1 MESFLATV
9 KKVFISQDDFL
20 KYEKQSGNIAD
31 YTKVYNTNKNFTD
44 TDTRFLGA
52 IIFAR
57 NSPKLLENY
66 AFPLDKNNLTYP
78 IQGESIIIIKNENE
92 HFWLPY
98 SVTQY
103 PNYREDYKTTEASKE
118 RNINPAGESSK
129 SKEYGET
136 SQTGTP
142 NSTGPQSQSDKKK
155 YTVKEKIKFL
165 KPKEGDTIL
174 QGRVGNTIRF
184 SEFYLTE
191 DDKTSSPSIFIRNKQ
206 NPELDSKKIG
216 ELIEE
221 DINKD
226 GSSIYITSNKV
237 KIPFKEEIKKE
248 KVGFKSYPSELNG
261 DQIFLNSDRILLSAK
276 AKEFIIFGKGNTGVI
291 TDGRYSVDAKDE
303 IYLHN
308 EKNITI
314 HSKGSNKIFLNSDSG
329 GKIYLGKD
337 SGEGDAGAAVQKM
350 VLGGELVKILGE
362 ILDAINQ
369 QVYLTPCGPT
379 STGPTNASQ
388 FSSIKSKLKTLLSA
402 RNFLSKS

>member
-9 KKVFISQDDFL
+9 KKVFISQEDFL

-52 IIFAR
+52 IVFAR
-57 NSPKLLENY
+57 NSPFLLENY

-78 IQGESIIIIKNENE
+78 IQGETIFIIKNENE

-103 PNYREDYKTTEASKE
+103 PNYREDYKTTESSKE
-118 RNINPAGESSK
+118 RNINKTGDSSK
-129 SKEYGET
+129 SKDYNET

-142 NSTGPQSQSDKKK
+142 NTTSPQSQSEKKK
-155 YTVKEKIKFL
+155 YEVKEKIKFL
-165 KPKEGDTIL
+165 KPKA
-174 QGRVGNTIRF
+174 
-184 SEFYLTE
+184 
-191 DDKTSSPSIFIRNKQ
+191 
-206 NPELDSKKIG
+206 
-216 ELIEE
+216 
-221 DINKD
+221 
-226 GSSIYITSNKV
+226 SIYITSNKV

-261 DQIFLNSDRILLSAK
+261 DQIFVNSDRILLSAK

-303 IYLHN
+303 IYVHT
-308 EKNITI
+308 EKNVII
-314 HSKGSNKIFLNSDSG
+314 HSKGSNKIFINSDSG

-350 VLGGELVKILGE
+350 VLGGELVQILGE

-369 QVYLTPCGPT
+369 QVYLSPCGPT
-379 STGPTNASQ
+379 SPGPTNASQ

-402 RNFLSKS
+402 KNFLSKS